1 MLWRRKRLSLD
12 LEVSKEIVK
21 KHIFYK
27 SVFQFSE
34 YMMVMSQ
41 LRAWPFFTRWD
52 ISYFPSLILF
62 LKKSILFQYI
72 HWLINSR
79 KCCFFA

>member
-27 SVFQFSE
+27 NVFQFSE
-34 YMMVMSQ
+34 YMMVMAQ

-52 ISYFPSLILF
+52 ISYFPSLI
-62 LKKSILFQYI
+62 IVFQYI

>member
-27 SVFQFSE
+27 SDFQFSE
-34 YMMVMSQ
+34 YMMVMAQ
-41 LRAWPFFTRWD
+41 LRAWPFTYKMGYIVFPVSHFIFEKEYS
-52 ISYFPSLILF
+52 ISIYSLAD
-62 LKKSILFQYI
+62 Q
-72 HWLINSR
+72 
-79 KCCFFA
+79 